1 MTGILIRM
9 KSLIALW
16 FQSDLLAFNPILF
29 WEQALDLVF
38 SAFLLSFKI
47 LYTGLLDYY
56 FFFAGEVFF
65 LIVIQI

>member
-56 FFFAGEVFF
+56 FFLQGKFF
-65 LIVIQI
+65 F